1 MNIRTHLR
9 ALRVHQW
16 MKNTLLL
23 IPVIT
28 SHQIDRPKVVE
39 HVVIALVAFCFASSA
54 VYVVND
60 LLDVKSDRNHPIKRH
75 RPCASGELGLTTGLV
90 MIAVCIG
97 LAWLAGMECGVR
109 FVEILAGYFLLT
121 SLYSCIFKRELV
133 LDVLILSMFY
143 TLRIFAGSVATGIS
157 LSVWLLVFSMFFFFC
172 LALVKR
178 YAELLEMAKGPQ
190 KEVASVGRSYI
201 TLDLPQIGAL
211 GVSSGMISVL
221 VLALYVLSPEV
232 LLLYHNPEILLLLC
246 PVLVYWTGRLWMLAN
261 RGRIIG
267 DPVLFA
273 LKDAPSYV
281 MGTVALAIVYWAT
294 L

>member
-1 MNIRTHLR
+1 
-9 ALRVHQW
+9 
-16 MKNTLLL
+16 
-23 IPVIT
+23 
-28 SHQIDRPKVVE
+28 
-39 HVVIALVAFCFASSA
+39 
-54 VYVVND
+54 
-60 LLDVKSDRNHPIKRH
+60 
-75 RPCASGELGLTTGLV
+75 
-90 MIAVCIG
+90 
-97 LAWLAGMECGVR
+97 
-109 FVEILAGYFLLT
+109 
-121 SLYSCIFKRELV
+121 
-133 LDVLILSMFY
+133 
-143 TLRIFAGSVATGIS
+143 
-157 LSVWLLVFSMFFFFC
+157 
-172 LALVKR
+172 
-178 YAELLEMAKGPQ
+178 MAKGPQ

>member
-28 SHQIDRPKVVE
+28 SHQIDKPEVVK
-39 HVVIALVAFCFASSA
+39 HVLIAIVAFCFASSA

-60 LLDVKSDRNHPIKRH
+60 LLDVKSDRNHPVKRH
-75 RPCASGELGLTTGLV
+75 RPFASGELGIANGLV
-90 MIAVCIG
+90 MIVVCIG

-109 FVEILAGYFLLT
+109 FVEILAGYFLLAT
-121 SLYSCIFKRELV
+121 LYSCLLKKELV

-143 TLRIFAGSVATGIS
+143 TLRIFAGSVATGIF

-178 YAELLEMAKGPQ
+178 YAELLEMAKEPQ

-273 LKDAPSYV
+273 LKDVPSYV
-281 MGTVALAIVYWAT
+281 MGAVALAIVYWAT